1 MYARIVHLAAVAGKL
16 LSAVLAI
23 VATAVFCYFLLHP
36 VSTTPSGPA
45 PAQLGPAITT
55 TAPVGSAPAPH

>member
-1 MYARIVHLAAVAGKL
+1 MYARIVHTAAVAGKL

-36 VSTTPSGPA
+36 ASPTPSSPA

-55 TAPVGSAPAPH
+55 TPVGSAPAPH